1 MIDNKKEYKFI
12 TGSLGRKAKAVENME
27 EFELEKRKSPY
38 NTSELSLN
46 IQELD
51 RQRIARDLHD
61 SSLQTLAHLIH
72 KLELSSQ
79 YIDKDVIQA
88 KLEIASVTKSMRE
101 VIQEIRNIIFDL
113 RPMSFDDLGLKDSLE
128 NLLDTFC
135 MNSQMEIRKEI
146 QDITCTDEGILM
158 GIFRIVQEC
167 CNNAVRYSRGTKL
180 SVMLKEK
187 ENQIFLEIE
196 DNGVGFDIEEM
207 EGKEKH
213 FGLAIIKERVSILSG
228 KIEIFSEKG
237 KGTKYCVVLPI

>member
-1 MIDNKKEYKFI
+1 
-12 TGSLGRKAKAVENME
+12 ME
-27 EFELEKRKSPY
+27 ELELKKRKSPY

-128 NLLDTFC
+128 NLLDTVRI
-135 MNSQMEIRKEI
+135 NSQMEIRKEI
-146 QDITCTDEGILM
+146 QNITCTDEGILM

-167 CNNAVRYSRGTKL
+167 CSNAARYSEGTKL
-180 SVMLKEK
+180 SVILKEE

-213 FGLAIIKERVSILSG
+213 FGLSIIKERVSILSG

-237 KGTKYCVVLPI
+237 KGTKYCIVLPV